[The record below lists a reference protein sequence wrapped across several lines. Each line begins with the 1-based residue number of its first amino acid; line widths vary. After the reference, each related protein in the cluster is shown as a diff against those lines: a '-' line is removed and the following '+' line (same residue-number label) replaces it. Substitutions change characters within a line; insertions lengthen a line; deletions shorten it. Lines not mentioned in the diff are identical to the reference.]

1 MLRFDINLLFT
12 IINVLILYF
21 LLRRFLFGRVDKI
34 LAERQR
40 LVDDELAQA
49 KAQTEQA
56 AALRAQYESEL
67 AEAERSG
74 AKLLAEAQ
82 EKAQAEYG
90 RIVKNA
96 DAQAEKTMEDA
107 REKIRT
113 ERERALRSLSGE
125 ISALAME
132 AAERV
137 VGENASPERDR
148 AIYDAF
154 LREAG
159 EQT

>member
-49 KAQTEQA
+49 KAHTEQA
-56 AALRAQYESEL
+56 QALRAQYEAEL
-67 AEAERSG
+67 AEAEHSG

-82 EKAQAEYG
+82 EKAQEEYD
-90 RIVKNA
+90 RIVKKA
-96 DAQAEKTMEDA
+96 DAEAEKTMEDA
-107 REKIRT
+107 RGQLRAEREQTLRELSREISTLAMDAAEKIVSDSASPTRD
-113 ERERALRSLSGE
+113 
-125 ISALAME
+125 SALYDQFLQQTE
-132 AAERV
+132 ER
-137 VGENASPERDR
+137 
-148 AIYDAF
+148 
-154 LREAG
+154 
-159 EQT
+159 T